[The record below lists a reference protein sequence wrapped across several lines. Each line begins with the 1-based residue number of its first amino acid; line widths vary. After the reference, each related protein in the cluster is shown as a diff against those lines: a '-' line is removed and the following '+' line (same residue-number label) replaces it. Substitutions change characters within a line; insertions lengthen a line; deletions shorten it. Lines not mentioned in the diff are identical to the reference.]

1 MEGDTPPKNQLEGS
15 AARREPGESHASRA
29 SGPDSTWLA
38 TLSFSVSSEPF
49 ALSAARR
56 SLEGLRELVEPQVF
70 ADLRLVISE
79 LVKNSLQHS
88 DRGADSKIS
97 FEVSVSNKVRALVT
111 DFGSGFDL
119 WRMKPTTERDSG
131 WGLFIVDRLA
141 DSWGVLHEQGTHV
154 WLEIDYGRTS
164 QGPDRP

>member
-1 MEGDTPPKNQLEGS
+1 MEGDTPSGNQVEGS
-15 AARREPGESHASRA
+15 AAPQEHGKSRVPGAS
-29 SGPDSTWLA
+29 DSTWLA

-49 ALSAARR
+49 ALKAARR
-56 SLEGLRELVEPQVF
+56 SLAGLRDLMEPQVF

-97 FEVSVSNKVRALVT
+97 FEVSVSSKVRALVT
-111 DFGSGFDL
+111 DFGSGFES
-119 WRMKPTTERDSG
+119 WKMKPKSKEDPG
-131 WGLFIVDRLA
+131 MGLFIVDRLS
-141 DSWGVLHEQGTHV
+141 DSWGVLNEQGTHV

-164 QGPDRP
+164 EGPDQP